1 VQEPPSGGTRAWLVA
16 TLTRLVPTFEG
27 EISDDT
33 PLADGGL
40 CLDSLGLTDLINDI
54 KTELGVIIEE
64 KDISPETLGTVA
76 SLLEFLARR
85 GEGHLR
91 GAR

>member
-1 VQEPPSGGTRAWLVA
+1 MQEPKSGGTRAWLVA
-16 TLTRLVPTFEG
+16 TLTRLASTFER
-27 EISDDT
+27 EVSDDT

-40 CLDSLGLTDLINDI
+40 CLDSLALADLIGDI
-54 KTELGVIIEE
+54 QTELGVTIEE
-64 KDISPETLGTVA
+64 EDISLETFATVA

-85 GEGHLR
+85 SEGHLR

>member
-1 VQEPPSGGTRAWLVA
+1 MREPKSGGTRAWLVA
-16 TLTRLVPTFEG
+16 TLTRLASTFEG
-27 EISDDT
+27 EVSDDT

-40 CLDSLGLTDLINDI
+40 CLDSLALTDLIGDI
-54 KTELGVIIEE
+54 QTELGVTIEE
-64 KDISPETLGTVA
+64 EDISPETFGTVA

-85 GEGHLR
+85 SEGHLR